1 MNSFADRDEGRKP
14 LPLVQQGTDTI
25 LHIDLVS
32 TLSGDTFDPA
42 QLTQLSATIQNDSR
56 TASALIPVTIQDG
69 ALSIELTA
77 DLSRRL
83 GTGYYTLTIT
93 GRAAD
98 SAYADGFR
106 DYTIPLSLC
115 RVTRSPAPSVP
126 DKLTATVRDGLKGE
140 KGEQGEQGIPG
151 IQGERGADGAK
162 GDQGERGADGAPG
175 KSAYDI
181 ALEEGFTGSKQDWLN
196 SLKGEKGD
204 MGMSILPPPTFDY
217 AEIERIVK
225 EEVEDK
231 VYSIKDELDDEYALW
246 YTKAWAEANRKNIE
260 NVYEF
265 LRSKFPEDGRK
276 LMISMSNTTR
286 VETPRR
292 QNR

>member
-1 MNSFADRDEGRKP
+1 MNSLADRDEGRKP

-32 TLSGDTFDPA
+32 TLSGDAFDPA

-93 GRAAD
+93 GRVAD

-140 KGEQGEQGIPG
+140 KGEQGERGLQGEQGIPG
-151 IQGERGADGAK
+151 VPGERGADGAK
-162 GDQGERGADGAPG
+162 GERGADGAPG

-204 MGMSILPPPTFDY
+204 MGMSILPPPNY

-225 EEVEDK
+225 KEVEDK

-260 NVYEF
+260 NLYEF

-276 LMISMSNTTR
+276 LRLLDANVVR
-286 VETPRR
+286 VVTPRR
-292 QNR
+292 

>member
-1 MNSFADRDEGRKP
+1 MNSLAGRDEGRKP

-32 TLSGDTFDPA
+32 TLSGDAFDPA

-69 ALSIELTA
+69 ALSIEITA

-140 KGEQGEQGIPG
+140 KGEQGIPG
-151 IQGERGADGAK
+151 VP
-162 GDQGERGADGAPG
+162 GERGADGAPG

-204 MGMSILPPPTFDY
+204 MDISILPPPNN

-276 LMISMSNTTR
+276 LRLLDANVVR
-286 VETPRR
+286 VVTPRR
-292 QNR
+292 

>member
-1 MNSFADRDEGRKP
+1 MNSLAGRDEGRKP
-14 LPLVQQGTDTI
+14 LSLVQQGTDTI

-32 TLSGDTFDPA
+32 TLSGDAFDPA

-93 GRAAD
+93 GRTAD

-126 DKLTATVRDGLKGE
+126 DKLTATVRDGLRGEKGE
-140 KGEQGEQGIPG
+140 KGADGRD
-151 IQGERGADGAK
+151 GERGQDGV
-162 GDQGERGADGAPG
+162 PG

-196 SLKGEKGD
+196 SLKGEKGER
-204 MGMSILPPPTFDY
+204 GEQGEVGVSIPITPPYLMPDAIRRT
-217 AEIERIVK
+217 IK
-225 EEVEDK
+225 EEVEDR
-231 VYSIKDELDDEYALW
+231 VDLVKDEMDAEYKLW
-246 YTKAWAEANRKNIE
+246 STKAWTETNKRSIE
-260 NVYEF
+260 RIFEF
-265 LRSKFPEDGRK
+265 LRSKFPEDRDK
-276 LMISMSNTTR
+276 FLEELANETR
-286 VETPRR
+286 VVTPRER
-292 QNR
+292 RRY

>member
-1 MNSFADRDEGRKP
+1 MNSLADRDEGRKP

-25 LHIDLVS
+25 LHIDLMS
-32 TLSGDTFDPA
+32 TLSGEAFDPA

-56 TASALIPVTIQDG
+56 TASALIPVNIQDG

-93 GRAAD
+93 GRAAN

-115 RVTRSPAPSVP
+115 HVTRSPAPSVP
-126 DKLTATVRDGLKGE
+126 DKLTATVRDGLRGEKGE
-140 KGEQGEQGIPG
+140 KGADGRD
-151 IQGERGADGAK
+151 GERG
-162 GDQGERGADGAPG
+162 QDGAPG

-196 SLKGEKGD
+196 SLKGEKGEKGEKGD

-231 VYSIKDELDDEYALW
+231 VYSIKEELDDEYALW

-260 NVYEF
+260 NLYQLL
-265 LRSKFPEDGRK
+265 LRKFPEDGDSLNI
-276 LMISMSNTTR
+276 LMANTVR
-286 VETPRR
+286 VVTPRR
-292 QNR
+292 